1 MKKLLTLVVLLL
13 ICILM
18 TLTRPNKET
27 HKEAMMKAVN
37 EYVEEEMKAGMGIN
51 MLAKLGKNVIVR
63 TVSVL
68 LDTQLEEH
76 NYYLFNTT
84 SAKIQGEE
92 KILSVG
98 ILGHVFTFDKD
109 MLREKMEPLLKSK
122 AGQSD
127 KEQ

>member
-1 MKKLLTLVVLLL
+1 
-13 ICILM
+13 
-18 TLTRPNKET
+18 
-27 HKEAMMKAVN
+27 MMKAVN